1 MKKVLIL
8 EDNRSTLCLLEKLVK
23 ETDNNLVVYAFT
35 NAKDACECML
45 DHKIDLFLVDIILDT
60 GVPGDTSGLYFA
72 QKVRRIERYSFTP
85 LVFITSLMD
94 SKFILYEE
102 FHCYSFIEKPFDPQR
117 VKTIVKDCLQFPGSD
132 PEWKTLWFR
141 KEGIV
146 QVVALEEVVYVE
158 SIDHILYIHT
168 NKAGVVKIPYI
179 KLKDFLQKADSK
191 YIQQCRRNTIINL
204 RYMDN
209 IDVSNGIIQF
219 KDGRRVDMGV
229 TYKKK
234 IKEAIRILS
243 NDMFL

>member
-8 EDNRSTLCLLEKLVK
+8 EDNRNTLCFLEKLVK

-45 DHKIDLFLVDIILDT
+45 DHKIDLFLVDIVLNAE
-60 GVPGDTSGLYFA
+60 VPGDTTGLYFA
-72 QKVRRIERYSFTP
+72 QQIRQIKRYSFTP

-102 FHCYSFIEKPFDPQR
+102 FHCYSFIEKPFDSQR
-117 VKTIVKDCLQFPGSD
+117 VKTIIKECLQFPASG

-146 QVVALEEVVYVE
+146 QVVALEDVVYVE
-158 SIDHILYIHT
+158 SIDHILHIHT
-168 NKAGVVKIPYI
+168 NKAGVVQIPYV

-191 YIQQCRRNTIINL
+191 YIQQCRRNTVINMH
-204 RYMDN
+204 YMANVDMP
-209 IDVSNGIIQF
+209 NGIIQF

-234 IKEAIRILS
+234 IKEAMRILS
-243 NDMFL
+243 DDAFL